1 MTISHPIAFK
11 TIPSFSVIKRTY
23 PELKGLFFDM
33 DGTLFNTEPYHTDA
47 MLKLAHKYNI
57 KAPFSIEVV
66 HELLVGKADHLV
78 FDIIKQWQGFP
89 KNWSVTDF
97 VNTKS
102 TYLLE
107 ILQDVEPKGY
117 FPDEIKNLLE
127 TAKAEGLYLALVTSS
142 EKVITDRLME
152 LAGIE
157 ELFHLRLTR
166 DDCPLHKPHPW
177 PYLEAL
183 KACGHSPHEV
193 IIFEDSSV
201 GLQAAKASGSHVI
214 KVEWY

>member
-23 PELKGLFFDM
+23 PGLKGLFFDM

-47 MLKLAHKYNI
+47 MLKLAQDHNI
-57 KAPFSIEVV
+57 RAPFSMEAV

-78 FDIIKQWQGFP
+78 FDIIKAWEGFP
-89 KNWSVTDF
+89 KEWSVTDF

-102 TYLLE
+102 SHLLE
-107 ILQDVEPKGY
+107 ILKDVDPESY
-117 FPDEIKNLLE
+117 FPKDIKNLLE

-142 EKVITDRLME
+142 EKIITDRLMV
-152 LAGIE
+152 LAGID

-183 KACGHSPHEV
+183 KTSGHDPHEV

-201 GLQAAKASGSHVI
+201 GLEAAKASGSHVI